1 MQYLFKTQ
9 LQTYA
14 QKRNFSLPVYS
25 CERVGPPHASRFK
38 CKVTVNGQTYES
50 QEYFP
55 TLNKAELAAAKAA
68 LMSLLS
74 NGVEEVSF
82 LRLLSLHC
90 GDAKICWLRMRF
102 LCLYLL
108 DT

>member
-1 MQYLFKTQ
+1 
-9 LQTYA
+9 
-14 QKRNFSLPVYS
+14 
-25 CERVGPPHASRFK
+25 
-38 CKVTVNGQTYES
+38 
-50 QEYFP
+50 
-55 TLNKAELAAAKAA
+55 

-90 GDAKICWLRMRF
+90 WDAKICWLRMWF

-108 DT
+108 DLDTWLLFFM